1 MDSTLIKA
9 GVLLL
14 LTNTA
19 YNMELQTQGHF
30 GIIYIC
36 LTGKQILAVLLR
48 RRPMLSYFIS

>member
-9 GVLLL
+9 DVLLL